1 MRHFGAAA
9 VEVVVLVLVA
19 SAEIMIPR
27 LTLWVSEP
35 LVPVIVRVK
44 EPVDD
49 DDDALTESIEVAGVP
64 VDGVTGPGRLI
75 ETPDGADTQ
84 PELSATAELKPFVE
98 VTVIVE
104 VPVPP

>member
-9 VEVVVLVLVA
+9 VEVVVLVLA
-19 SAEIMIPR
+19 AGEIIIPR
-27 LTLWVSEP
+27 FTLWVSEP

-49 DDDALTESIEVAGVP
+49 EDDALTESIEVAGVP

-75 ETPDGADTQ
+75 ETPAGADTQ

-104 VPVPP
+104 VPLPP